1 MCFPEPKISQRHC
14 CLSGSQRGSAFKAQ
28 RVLPVITMVPYDQ
41 EWTSS
46 PHVNKRGM
54 PRQWEA
60 MNVRLRELEA
70 RRTDSLYGPLSIA
83 LLEQKEQSPAKKL
96 NENVW
101 QHPVITTWKS
111 ISCEGPLSGTCKQ
124 SMKCR
129 MLQRSRPGHA
139 PTLLWAALGESRIFK

>member
-1 MCFPEPKISQRHC
+1 M
-14 CLSGSQRGSAFKAQ
+14 
-28 RVLPVITMVPYDQ
+28 
-41 EWTSS
+41 
-46 PHVNKRGM
+46 
-54 PRQWEA
+54 
-60 MNVRLRELEA
+60 RLRELEA

-101 QHPVITTWKS
+101 QHPVITTRKS